1 MERLL
6 KILKAAEN
14 GDEKRVMQVFQ
25 KHHGV
30 AYRACFSDSLI
41 DYGWVPVVK
50 SNQNNLGLLKSPKGK
65 IIEPFQGYRKDIGY
79 AVSKI
84 NKPGFY
90 FVLDWGIIP
99 TQKQLNELREVI
111 KKFTEQKKEICL
123 LGLKRLG
130 AWLALIGIGVSG
142 EIFFKARSNSIDKKY
157 FEAIID
163 RDYVK
168 VDIDIHSHWID
179 LDVSPDDRDDAKGKA
194 LYRKFFT
201 VTHQK
206 GFAPYTSRGR
216 IHISKNQKIVIPW
229 NKIRQEFSKIRA
241 QTHRILD

>member
-30 AYRACFSDSLI
+30 AYRACFSDSLF
-41 DYGWVPVVK
+41 DYGWASVVK
-50 SNQNNLGLLKSPKGK
+50 SNRNNLGLLKSSKGK
-65 IIEPFQGYRKDIGY
+65 IIEPFKGYRKDISY

-99 TQKQLNELREVI
+99 KQNQLNGFREVI
-111 KKFTEQKKEICL
+111 KKFSERKKEICL

-130 AWLALIGIGVSG
+130 VWLVLVGGGGIS
-142 EIFFKARSNSIDKKY
+142 FKAKPNSIDKKY
-157 FEAIID
+157 FEEIYDEDSIEI
-163 RDYVK
+163 
-168 VDIDIHSHWID
+168 DIDIHSHDSD
-179 LDVSPDDRDDAKGKA
+179 LDISFEDRESAKGEDIPTS
-194 LYRKFFT
+194 FFV
-201 VTHQK
+201 VTYQD
-206 GFAPYTSRGR
+206 GFAPFTSRGR
-216 IHISKNQKIVIPW
+216 VRDSKKQKIVIPW
-229 NKIRQEFSKIRA
+229 SKIKKEFYEIRGK
-241 QTHRILD
+241 THCILD